1 MKSRD
6 MPPVPGVA
14 HNRYKRNRYGEMD
27 MRKGCRDWNTGSAVI
42 EVTLIM
48 SMVLLVIMLLLTMLL
63 GEWKQ
68 AETHADMM
76 LCLGE
81 NQRQPD
87 DRIETETH
95 GERIIYSQ
103 NVNIELAQGYAIEK
117 TEYQIERKRETEQRL
132 RRWQLLG
139 DILSD

>member
-1 MKSRD
+1 
-6 MPPVPGVA
+6 
-14 HNRYKRNRYGEMD
+14 
-27 MRKGCRDWNTGSAVI
+27 MRKGCRERNAGSAVI

-68 AETHADMM
+68 AEAHADMM
-76 LCLGE
+76 LCIGE

-87 DRIETETH
+87 DRIEIETH

-103 NVNIELAQGYAIEK
+103 NVNIKLVQGYAIEK
-117 TEYQIERKRETEQRL
+117 TEYQIERKRGTEQKL

-139 DILSD
+139 NILSD

>member
-1 MKSRD
+1 
-6 MPPVPGVA
+6 
-14 HNRYKRNRYGEMD
+14 
-27 MRKGCRDWNTGSAVI
+27 MRKGSRERNAGSAVI

-68 AETHADMM
+68 AEAHADMM
-76 LCLGE
+76 LCIEE

-87 DRIETETH
+87 DRIETH

-103 NVNIELAQGYAIEK
+103 NVNIKLVQGYAIKK
-117 TEYQIERKRETEQRL
+117 TEYQIERKRGTEQRL

-139 DILSD
+139 NILSD

>member
-1 MKSRD
+1 
-6 MPPVPGVA
+6 
-14 HNRYKRNRYGEMD
+14 
-27 MRKGCRDWNTGSAVI
+27 MRKGSRERNAGSAVI

-48 SMVLLVIMLLLTMLL
+48 SMVLLVIMLLLLTMLL

-68 AETHADMM
+68 AEAHADMM
-76 LCLGE
+76 LCIEE

-103 NVNIELAQGYAIEK
+103 NVNIKLVQGYAIKK
-117 TEYQIERKRETEQRL
+117 TEYQIERKRGTEQRL

-139 DILSD
+139 NILSD